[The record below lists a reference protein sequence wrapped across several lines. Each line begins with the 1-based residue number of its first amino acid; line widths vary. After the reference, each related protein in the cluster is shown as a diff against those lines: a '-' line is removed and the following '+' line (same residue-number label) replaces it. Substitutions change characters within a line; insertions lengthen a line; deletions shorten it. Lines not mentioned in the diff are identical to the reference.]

1 MNRLPKIK
9 WYRLLLALGLTFIAA
24 DTFPHPQLPP
34 GLIASAIAKVTETS
48 QTALDQMSPAE
59 RQARKADPGLAQVE
73 F

>member
-1 MNRLPKIK
+1 MNRLPHIK

-34 GLIASAIAKVTETS
+34 GLIASAIAAATDVGE
-48 QTALDQMSPAE
+48 TALDQLSPSAQQT
-59 RQARKADPGLAQVE
+59 RQAPSGMAQAE